1 MFIED
6 LYKRFQ
12 ECDAVSINSRE
23 IAPLVKEGYKVM
35 FFALKG
41 DNFDGNDYAMS
52 ALNDGAS
59 YVIVSKPIGRIG
71 EQVVEV
77 ADTLKTL
84 QALAHL
90 HRHTLKT
97 PIIAITGSN
106 GKTTTKELMA
116 AVLSK
121 KYNTIATKGN
131 LNNHIGVPLTLLSI
145 KKEHEMAIVEM
156 GANHCRE
163 IAQLSSIA
171 APDYGIITNIGKA
184 HLEGFGGEKGVIKGK
199 GELYDYLDA
208 AGGTVLYNR
217 DIEKVNTLIQQYK
230 NTKKA
235 AYTSDDISCFNENG
249 FLCVVSDNY
258 TIHTKLVGDYNA
270 YNIATAYA
278 VGDFFGVDKKD
289 IINAIESYTPTNN
302 RSQLTEVGTNRFIV
316 DAYNANPSS
325 MKLSIEN
332 FCGMEAARKIAVVG
346 DMKELGDYATDEHI
360 EVVKQLEN
368 SSLELVLFVGDE
380 FAKALKQYT
389 PTNRHVWCADVEE
402 AKERIKSIEGALV
415 LIKGSNSTKLHKL
428 IQT

>member
-6 LYKRFQ
+6 LYKLFT
-12 ECDAVSINSRE
+12 ECDTVSINSRE
-23 IAPLVKEGYKVM
+23 IAPLVKEGRKVM
-35 FFALKG
+35 FFAIKG
-41 DNFDGNDYAMS
+41 DNFDGNDYAMN
-52 ALNDGAS
+52 ALEEGAS

-71 EQVVEV
+71 EQIIEV

-84 QALAHL
+84 QGLAHL

-97 PIIAITGSN
+97 PIIAVTGSN

-116 AVLSK
+116 AVLNT

-145 KKEHEMAIVEM
+145 KKEHELAIVEM
-156 GANHCRE
+156 GANHQRE
-163 IAQLSSIA
+163 IAQLASIA

-217 DIEKVNTLIQQYK
+217 DIEKINTLIQKYK
-230 NTKKA
+230 NVKKT
-235 AYTSDDISCFNENG
+235 AYTSDDITCFNEDG
-249 FLCVVSDNY
+249 LLCIASGSY

-270 YNIATAYA
+270 FNVATAYA
-278 VGDFFGVDKKD
+278 VGDFFGVEKQA
-289 IINAIESYTPTNN
+289 IIDAIESYTPTNN
-302 RSQLTEVGTNRFIV
+302 RSQLMTVGSNKYII

-332 FCGMEAARKIAVVG
+332 FRNMEGARKIAVVG
-346 DMKELGDYATDEHI
+346 DMKELGVYATDEHI
-360 EVVKQLEN
+360 EVIKQLEK
-368 SSLELVLFVGDE
+368 SQIEKVIFVGDE
-380 FAKALKQYT
+380 FAKALQRYT
-389 PTNRHVWCADVEE
+389 PTNPHVRCGDVEE
-402 AKERIKSIEGALV
+402 AKKHLDTVNDALV
-415 LIKGSNSTKLHKL
+415 LVKGSNSTGLHK
-428 IQT
+428 II